1 MSKKLSSR
9 LFAIK
14 TTGGQEKIV
23 AEFVANRV
31 SNRKLPV
38 YSMLVLDDMKGYVF
52 LEADNAQ
59 VVSEA
64 ISGLKHVR
72 GLVPGMIQYQDI
84 EKFLITKPIIS
95 ELKVDDIVEI
105 IAGPFKGMRAK
116 VNRIELT
123 RSEVTVVLLD
133 APYQLPVTIDASY
146 LKPSSQAKSVNL

>member
-1 MSKKLSSR
+1 MSKKPSR

-31 SNRKLPV
+31 STRKLPV
-38 YSMLVLDDMKGYVF
+38 YSILVLDDMRGYVF
-52 LEADNAQ
+52 LETDSAQ

-64 ISGLKHVR
+64 VSGIKHVK

-116 VNRIELT
+116 INRIELT

-133 APYQLPVTIDASY
+133 APYQLPVTIDANY
-146 LKPSSQAKSVNL
+146 LKLSSQAKSEGS